1 VGIVV
6 AGMSTNH
13 FFGATWP
20 ELSIA
25 GDIVVV
31 ADASREAG
39 FVTSFELFIGETLIA
54 ACCGAVDDDEV
65 DFTHD
70 CTNKV
75 ELIAV
80 KMATMIWINCFQKSF
95 FIMV

>member
-1 VGIVV
+1 MGIVV
-6 AGMSTNH
+6 AGMGTHH
-13 FFGATWP
+13 FFGATGP
-20 ELSIA
+20 ELSIT
-25 GDIVVV
+25 GDVVVV

-39 FVTSFELFIGETLIA
+39 FMTLLEHFIGETLIA
-54 ACCGAVDDDEV
+54 ARCGAVDDDEV

-80 KMATMIWINCFQKSF
+80 KMAMMIWINCFQKPF
-95 FIMV
+95 FIMD